1 MEISKPSNCC
11 IAIVRS
17 RRSLHLLTQQDNKT
31 TYSHAS
37 MARMEKKQK
46 TGNMELPHLCIEC
59 ITDKH
64 IKEIDGEAFIP
75 DSADRMAHTAIK
87 SLTEFQLSGIIHLMT
102 CLDQRKVQEHVD
114 TLNEII
120 KKYMTQ
126 CTHT

>member
-31 TYSHAS
+31 TYSCAS
-37 MARMEKKQK
+37 MADMEKKPIV
-46 TGNMELPHLCIEC
+46 NMELAHLCIEC

-64 IKEIDGEAFIP
+64 IEIDGEAFIP
-75 DSADRMAHTAIK
+75 ESVDRMAQTAIK
-87 SLTEFQLSGIIHLMT
+87 SLTEFQVSGIIQLMT
-102 CLDQRKVQEHVD
+102 CQVQQKVQEHLD

-120 KKYMTQ
+120 QKYMTQ